1 MKKFFITLLS
11 AALIL
16 TGTLTAF
23 ADEGTRPSISIS
35 SPSERLIKV
44 NGEITYTI
52 TFADAHGEEVALN
65 PSLVTETFDYTE
77 RQIIKVKP
85 NCYDI
90 IYSGV
95 NTTGINRIKVLKG
108 GGIVHELETI
118 ETPNSQSFFVYNST
132 KREVVADYLLHILG
146 DNNAD
151 ASQDSVF
158 TDAPAKYNTLYY
170 QSLMVG
176 NGEGELNLS
185 KELEDE
191 EAYIINRRIALSK

>member
-35 SPSERLIKV
+35 SPSERLIKE

-52 TFADAHGEEVALN
+52 TFADAHGEEVILT
-65 PSLVTETFDYTE
+65 PSLVTETFNYTE

-90 IYSGV
+90 IYSGI
-95 NTTGINRIKVLKG
+95 NTSGINRVKVLKG
-108 GGIVHELETI
+108 GGVVCGLSTYESQ
-118 ETPNSQSFFVYNST
+118 NSESFFVFDANT
-132 KREVVADYLLHILG
+132 TRKDIADYLLRIVG
-146 DNNAD
+146 DDCEDNV
-151 ASQDSVF
+151 SVF
-158 TDAPAKYNTLYY
+158 NDAPAKYNKLYY
-170 QSLMVG
+170 SAILLGTDTGSL
-176 NGEGELNLS
+176 LLQHKIS
-185 KELEDE
+185 EDE
-191 EAYIINRRIALSK
+191 AYLINRRIDLLN

>member
-1 MKKFFITLLS
+1 MAT
-11 AALIL
+11 ALIL

-35 SPSERLIKV
+35 SPSERLVKE

-108 GGIVHELETI
+108 GGVVRGLATYES
-118 ETPNSQSFFVYNST
+118 PNSESFFVYNANT
-132 KREVVADYLLHILG
+132 TRKDIADYLLRIVGDDCQDDFSAFNDVSDSKYNKLLYSSLMLG
-146 DNNAD
+146 D
-151 ASQDSVF
+151 
-158 TDAPAKYNTLYY
+158 
-170 QSLMVG
+170 G
-176 NGEGELNLS
+176 NGNLL
-185 KELEDE
+185 LEQVINDNDV
-191 EAYIINRRIALSK
+191 YLINRRINLMK

>member
-35 SPSERLIKV
+35 SPSERLIKE

-52 TFADAHGEEVALN
+52 TFADAHGEEVILT
-65 PSLVTETFDYTE
+65 PSLVTETFNYTE

-90 IYSGV
+90 IYSGI
-95 NTTGINRIKVLKG
+95 NTSGINRVKVLKG
-108 GGIVHELETI
+108 GGVVCGLSTYESQ
-118 ETPNSQSFFVYNST
+118 NSESFFVFDANT
-132 KREVVADYLLHILG
+132 TRKDIADYLLRIVG
-146 DNNAD
+146 DDCKDNV
-151 ASQDSVF
+151 SVF
-158 TDAPAKYNTLYY
+158 NDAPAKYNKLYY
-170 QSLMVG
+170 SAILLGTDTGSL
-176 NGEGELNLS
+176 LLQHKIS
-185 KELEDE
+185 EDE
-191 EAYIINRRIALSK
+191 AYLINRRIDLLN